1 MISGPIGHWLFASFA
16 IVYAR
21 FFERG
26 SRTVIIRFH
35 PPIQEDGNVPTN
47 ARPTRTLRDD
57 VSNASNPRNPLCHEA
72 PFARTRNP
80 LCTASEET
88 RVHSTLSFH
97 SLLSMNR
104 FSHDLYLLNLY
115 LLASLLSSNRYK
127 ICKRGV
133 TKERLLCYTLLVQIG
148 RENRLRAIGKSR
160 VKFLFQSIED
170 IYFSTRII

>member
-1 MISGPIGHWLFASFA
+1 MISGPIGHWLFASFV

-72 PFARTRNP
+72 R
-80 LCTASEET
+80 LCTNKKSA
-88 RVHSTLSFH
+88 VHGERRNSGAFHAIVPLAPLDEPFFPRSVSVQSLFISLS
-97 SLLSMNR
+97 
-104 FSHDLYLLNLY
+104 
-115 LLASLLSSNRYK
+115 
-127 ICKRGV
+127 
-133 TKERLLCYTLLVQIG
+133 LCYPPIDT
-148 RENRLRAIGKSR
+148 KF
-160 VKFLFQSIED
+160 VKEE
-170 IYFSTRII
+170 

>member
-97 SLLSMNR
+97 SHSLAPLDEPFFPRSVSAQSLFISLS
-104 FSHDLYLLNLY
+104 
-115 LLASLLSSNRYK
+115 
-127 ICKRGV
+127 
-133 TKERLLCYTLLVQIG
+133 LCYPSIDT
-148 RENRLRAIGKSR
+148 KF
-160 VKFLFQSIED
+160 VKEE
-170 IYFSTRII
+170 